1 MITVKSVIA
10 MSTKLELIKNTLS
23 YEERMQN
30 RINALQR
37 DLFEGEG
44 DIDYANEMLNVIH
57 DYLRQFE
64 DNDIFMSVYKIKEA
78 IFYIENF
85 KNT

>member
-1 MITVKSVIA
+1 MIIQKSVNA
-10 MSTKLELIKNTLS
+10 MSTKLKLIKNTMS
-23 YEERMQN
+23 YEERMQH
-30 RINALQR
+30 RIDALQR
-37 DLFEGEG
+37 DLFEGEC
-44 DIDYANEMLNVIH
+44 DVDYANEMLNIIH
-57 DYLRQFE
+57 DYLQQFE